1 MVWRISSRTCGSQPR
16 IIEAL
21 MDQLTPLSEN
31 PPSDTPFGDL
41 QAWQAMLDRHAELFS
56 EMVPGAAVGFV
67 ARSGSGIMPGKHAAG
82 LKAASGAGQMLT
94 WEVLPDNSGM
104 RASLKIYSGFEDSR
118 VDLLFVAEDEAL
130 TAMRDALGGDTLGLI
145 KRLIR
150 KGPIMFYVMKNKYQL
165 QDAGYEEFL
174 DSLGLAFLG
183 ACR

>member
-1 MVWRISSRTCGSQPR
+1 MTTNVTQ
-16 IIEAL
+16 
-21 MDQLTPLSEN
+21 N
-31 PPSDTPFGDL
+31 DTYRFGNLDE
-41 QAWQAMLDRHAELFS
+41 WQAMLDRHAELFS
-56 EMVPGAAVGFV
+56 EMVPGSAVGFV

-82 LKAASGAGQMLT
+82 LKSAQGEGQMLA
-94 WEVLPDNSGM
+94 WEVPPDNSGM
-104 RASLKIYSGFEDSR
+104 RASFKNYTGFEDTH

-130 TAMRDALGGDTLGLI
+130 LAMRAALDGDALTII

>member
-1 MVWRISSRTCGSQPR
+1 MAIMTTNVTTDDASR
-16 IIEAL
+16 
-21 MDQLTPLSEN
+21 
-31 PPSDTPFGDL
+31 FGNL
-41 QAWQAMLDRHAELFS
+41 NEWQAMLDRHAELFS
-56 EMVPGAAVGFV
+56 EMVPGSAVGFV

-82 LKAASGAGQMLT
+82 LKSAQGVGQMLA
-94 WEVLPDNSGM
+94 WEVPPNSSGTAGM
-104 RASLKIYSGFEDSR
+104 RASFRSYTGFEDTR

-130 TAMRDALGGDTLGLI
+130 QAMRAALDGDALTII